1 MDILKKV
8 FSSEIKSID
17 EKEMEL
23 TAFISTNAVDRYREV
38 VDPDGMDAKNFKKN
52 PVVLWAHDYSTP
64 PIGKALW
71 VKKEGNGIV
80 SKVKFANTKM
90 GQEIFQLY
98 KDGFMKTF
106 SIGFMPIETENM
118 PMDDPED
125 MNKPK
130 KPRRIYKKWELLE
143 YSAVPVPA
151 NPEAL
156 ALCVKRGLIKDEDVA
171 GITSKG
177 FDNVDV
183 WNEEPEE
190 IKKKDT
196 ETLTGS
202 AGHGLDDLLAEIDVL
217 KEGQTSF
224 SEIIK
229 SKDSQIEELTLVIYN
244 QQKQIEQLNQDPGIT
259 ADALGEKIVE
269 IAGGVIRK
277 HLGSVKKEAI

>member
-1 MDILKKV
+1 MNILKKV

-23 TAFISTNAVDRYREV
+23 TAFISTNAVDRYKEV
-38 VDPDGMDAKNFKKN
+38 VDPEGMDAKNFKKN

-98 KDGFMKTF
+98 RDGFMKTF
-106 SIGFMPIETENM
+106 SIGFVPIETEEGDRDN
-118 PMDDPED
+118 
-125 MNKPK
+125 PK
-130 KPRRIYKKWELLE
+130 SPRRTYKKWELLE

-156 ALCVKRGLIKDEDVA
+156 ALCVQRGLIKDEDVA
-171 GITSKG
+171 DITSKG
-177 FDNVDV
+177 FDNVDA
-183 WNEEPEE
+183 WNVQEED
-190 IKKKDT
+190 IKKKDI
-196 ETLTGS
+196 ETLTTT
-202 AGHGLDDLLAEIDVL
+202 AGCGLDDLLAEIDVL
-217 KEGQTSF
+217 KDGQTTLT
-224 SEIIK
+224 ETIK

-244 QQKQIEQLNQDPGIT
+244 QQKQIEQLNQTPGIT